1 MARGSA
7 QYHEEYVP
15 PKGDTMGS
23 NRSSAVKNATN
34 PSRSAED
41 EARLAGIVRRA
52 HGTKADEMAPG
63 VQAEA
68 QKRFAAEQARTAG
81 REDFSAMTD
90 INVEAEADEMNPIK
104 IEGVAPTKAKV
115 TGVDR
120 DKAMA
125 QSAPTFGTQYNME
138 GGKVRFSPKG
148 DLYVYEYDP
157 KTREYTIVDGP
168 GGVGAKFGADHPS
181 IAKFDE
187 SRMAAQ
193 QESGVTPPEEL
204 AIEGDAGAD
213 PDSLTPAE
221 FRERY
226 GSSREEAE
234 PSLDESVFAPSGA
247 RSKMAPVGPVSTA
260 EAEDPEMR
268 TMRAQEARR
277 TDPQSPALREILFEG
292 PQPIVDKEG
301 VLYTNN
307 VRNALM
313 TGELD
318 IDEWPKI
325 KQRLEEEGAIKTQ
338 IGADPTQDPAFRSRI
353 LAAQAASRAMRLQG
367 YRG

>member
-1 MARGSA
+1 MLGTNKNGNTRRPSELA
-7 QYHEEYVP
+7 EEAAA
-15 PKGDTMGS
+15 T
-23 NRSSAVKNATN
+23 AVRK
-34 PSRSAED
+34 D
-41 EARLAGIVRRA
+41 
-52 HGTKADEMAPG
+52 K
-63 VQAEA
+63 
-68 QKRFAAEQARTAG
+68 ARTAG
-81 REDFSAMTD
+81 LKQLQRESIDSPDARSMYRRVQQRDSSDFSDVADM
-90 INVEAEADEMNPIK
+90 NVEAEADAMDPIK
-104 IEGVAPTKAKV
+104 IEGVAPTKAEV

-120 DKAMA
+120 DKVRT
-125 QSAPTFGTQYNME
+125 QSAPTFGTQYSLK

-157 KTREYTIVDGP
+157 KTREYTVVDGP

-204 AIEGDAGAD
+204 AIEGDAGVD

-226 GSSREEAE
+226 GFSQEEAE
-234 PSLDESVFAPSGA
+234 GVPSG
-247 RSKMAPVGPVSTA
+247 RVSVSPGELIDFDDFLPEETLLPSPK
-260 EAEDPEMR
+260 EVTED
-268 TMRAQEARR
+268 T
-277 TDPQSPALREILFEG
+277 TDPQSPALRAILFEG

-301 VLYTNN
+301 VLYTHN

-313 TGELD
+313 TGKLD

-325 KQRLEEEGAIKTQ
+325 KQRLQVEGAIKTQ
-338 IGADPTQDPAFRSRI
+338 IGADPTTDTGFRARI
-353 LAAQAASRAMRLQG
+353 LAAQAASRAMRLRG